1 MLSNI
6 EVVSIISRA
15 TSRAS
20 AARFLVES
28 ANRAWRTRYPT
39 SKIDDCAVV
48 CLFLNTH
55 EADEPSSSAANNLAN
70 ALEVSGDKHSTVA
83 QLSTGVS
90 ADVVNALV
98 KDTDE
103 LSVVDA
109 VVKPVTV
116 SDLTKDGSG
125 TKQSII

>member
-1 MLSNI
+1 MLSNT

-48 CLFLNTH
+48 CLFLNIH
-55 EADEPSSSAANNLAN
+55 EANETSSSAANNLAKVV
-70 ALEVSGDKHSTVA
+70 EVSGDKHSTIV

-90 ADVVNALV
+90 TEV
-98 KDTDE
+98 KDRDE
-103 LSVVDA
+103 LSVVDTVA
-109 VVKPVTV
+109 KPVTI
-116 SDLTKDGSG
+116 SG
-125 TKQSII
+125 LRNDDSGAKQSIM